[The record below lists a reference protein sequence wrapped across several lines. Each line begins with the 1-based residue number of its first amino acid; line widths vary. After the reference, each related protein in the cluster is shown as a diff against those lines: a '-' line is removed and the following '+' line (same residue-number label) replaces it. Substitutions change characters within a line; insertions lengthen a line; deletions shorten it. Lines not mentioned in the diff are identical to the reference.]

1 MFGIFRLNKKMYEYM
16 VKHDR
21 DSKTIAELTLQVGK
35 LQERCHELIVKNNK
49 IIRENVALK
58 EMFNNTADTSM
69 IKCNNQLFQIQE
81 KTLTSAPCE
90 KYDTLDVYAVAVP
103 LDIKKDERK
112 QVE

>member
-1 MFGIFRLNKKMYEYM
+1 MFGRIIVNEKMYECMMEHY
-16 VKHDR
+16 R

-35 LQERCHELIVKNNK
+35 LQERCHEFIIKNNE
-49 IIRENVALK
+49 IIRENCALK

-81 KTLTSAPCE
+81 KTLTSSPCE